1 LQDSNDMNLLRA
13 LLSMAVIAFC
23 AALAPG
29 AVAQGFGPAPTRI
42 LLAFEGG
49 SSRAV
54 AFQLAERAQVQMGR
68 TVIVE
73 ERPGATGRI
82 AAMALKNAA
91 PDGTTLAYL
100 PIAVPV
106 LAPLT
111 FKDVHYD
118 PTHDFAP
125 VSQIAT
131 YTLALAVPPNH
142 PARSMPEFIA
152 WLKTHPDKAFY
163 GSPAAGALPHF
174 LGIMISRETG
184 VELTHVAYKG
194 FPPMSI
200 DLMEGTI
207 SSGISGV
214 SDLIDLHRAGR
225 LRIIATSGTR
235 RVPQLPDVPTFIEQG
250 YPSVVATGWAGVFA
264 PARTPKAVIDQW
276 SRALVET
283 VRSPATQKLLLDFGV
298 EPTGTTPEVFG
309 RILAED
315 IARWAPVVKASGFR
329 AD

>member
-1 LQDSNDMNLLRA
+1 MNPLRA
-13 LLSMAVIAFC
+13 LLSIAVLAFS
-23 AALAPG
+23 AALGPG
-29 AVAQGFGPAPTRI
+29 ASAQGASPGPTRI

-54 AFQLAERAQVQMGR
+54 AFLLAERARGQLGR
-68 TVIVE
+68 QVIVE

-82 AAMALKNAA
+82 AAMALKNAT

-125 VSQIAT
+125 VSQLAT

-142 PARSMPEFIA
+142 PARSMPEYVA
-152 WLKTHPDKAFY
+152 WLKKHPDKAFY

-184 VELTHVAYKG
+184 VEMTHVAYKG

-214 SDLIDLHRAGR
+214 SDFIDLHRAGR

-276 SRALVET
+276 SRAFVAT
-283 VRSPATQKLLLDFGV
+283 VQSPEGQKMLLDFGV
-298 EPTGTTPEVFG
+298 EPTGTTPEAFA
-309 RILAED
+309 RIMAED
-315 IARWAPVVKASGFR
+315 IARWAPIVKASGFR

>member
-1 LQDSNDMNLLRA
+1 MSLFRA
-13 LLSMAVIAFC
+13 LLSIAVMAF
-23 AALAPG
+23 AAASGSG
-29 AVAQGFGPAPTRI
+29 AGAQDASPAKI

-54 AFQLAERAQVQMGR
+54 AFLLAERARVQLGR
-68 TVIVE
+68 PVIVE

-118 PTHDFAP
+118 PTQDFAP

-131 YTLALAVPPNH
+131 YTLALAVPFNH
-142 PARSMPEFIA
+142 PARTMPEYIA

-163 GSPAAGALPHF
+163 GTGAAGALPHF
-174 LGIMISRETG
+174 LGVMVSRATG
-184 VELTHVAYKG
+184 VEMTHVAYKG
-194 FPPMSI
+194 FAPMSI
-200 DLMEGTI
+200 DLVEGTI

-214 SDLIDLHRAGR
+214 SDFIDLHRAGR
-225 LRIIATSGTR
+225 LRIIATSGDR
-235 RVPQLPDVPTFIEQG
+235 RVPQLPDVPTFAEQG
-250 YPSVVATGWAGVFA
+250 YPTVVATGWAGVFA
-264 PARTPKAVIDQW
+264 PARTPKAVIDEW
-276 SRALVET
+276 SRALVAT
-283 VRSPATQKLLLDFGV
+283 VRSPEGQKLLLDFGV
-298 EPTGTTPEVFG
+298 EPTGTTPEAFAA
-309 RILAED
+309 ILAED
-315 IARWAPVVKASGFR
+315 IARWAPIVKASGFR